1 MRTTLLIIATLALLF
16 GAPIIVRARQA
27 TPSPEAC
34 VGVNAYGDAIVAAG
48 APLGAFMQE
57 TRIAERDLAS
67 FSRAEWLA
75 FAEAA
80 EAVQTA
86 LNGIDPPPAVKTWHE
101 AQIEQF
107 GFQSTFGRTMATEGL
122 LAAASLAATEASE
135 ELTERLTTTREDAL
149 RACPDFATV
158 FERWDLLDGARSD
171 ATPEASQVPSHPT
184 AWQHW
189 LAPAW

>member
-1 MRTTLLIIATLALLF
+1 MRTMLLIIAALGLLS
-16 GAPIIVRARQA
+16 GTTIIVRARQA

-34 VGVNAYGDAIVAAG
+34 VGVDAYGDAIIAAG

-67 FSRAEWLA
+67 FSRAEWLG

-80 EAVQTA
+80 EVVQTA
-86 LNGIDPPPAVKTWHE
+86 LSAIDPPPAVKTWHE
-101 AQIEQF
+101 AQTEQF
-107 GFQSTFGRTMATEGL
+107 GFQAAFGRAMATEGL
-122 LAAASLAATEASE
+122 LAAASLAATEASA
-135 ELTERLTTTREDAL
+135 ELMERLTTTREDAL
-149 RACPDFATV
+149 AACPDFAAV

-171 ATPEASQVPSHPT
+171 ATPEASPEPSHPA
-184 AWQHW
+184 AWQHG

>member
-1 MRTTLLIIATLALLF
+1 MRTTLLIIATVALLA
-16 GAPIIVRARQA
+16 GAPIVVRAGQA
-27 TPSPEAC
+27 TPAAAAC
-34 VGVNAYGDAIVAAG
+34 VGVDAYGDAIVAAG
-48 APLGAFMQE
+48 APLGAFMRE

-67 FSRAEWLA
+67 FSRAEWRA

-86 LNGIDPPPAVKTWHE
+86 LEAIDPPPAVKPWHE

-107 GFQSTFGRTMATEGL
+107 GFQSAFGRTMASEGL
-122 LAAASLAATEASE
+122 PAAAALAATAAAA
-135 ELTERLTTTREDAL
+135 ELTERLTSTREDAL
-149 RACPDFATV
+149 AACPTFAAV

-171 ATPEASQVPSHPT
+171 ATPEASPVPGHPT
-184 AWQHW
+184 AWQLE

>member
-1 MRTTLLIIATLALLF
+1 MRTTLRIIATLALLSST
-16 GAPIIVRARQA
+16 PISVRAGQA
-27 TPSPEAC
+27 TPAPDAC
-34 VGVNAYGDAIVAAG
+34 VGVDAYGDAIVAAG
-48 APLGAFMQE
+48 APLGAFMRE

-67 FSRAEWLA
+67 LSRAEWRA

-86 LNGIDPPPAVKTWHE
+86 LESIDPPPGVKTWHE

-107 GFQSTFGRTMATEGL
+107 AFQATFGRTMATEGL
-122 LAAASLAATEASE
+122 LAAAPLVSTEAAA
-135 ELTERLTTTREDAL
+135 ELTERLTSTREDAL
-149 RACPDFATV
+149 AACPNFAAV

-171 ATPEASQVPSHPT
+171 ATPEGSPVPAHPT

-189 LAPAW
+189 LVLVW

>member
-1 MRTTLLIIATLALLF
+1 MRTTLLIIATVALLT
-16 GAPIIVRARQA
+16 GPPIIARAGHA
-27 TPSPEAC
+27 TPAPEAC
-34 VGVNAYGDAIVAAG
+34 VGVDAYGDAIVAAG

-67 FSRAEWLA
+67 FSRAEWRA

-80 EAVQTA
+80 ETVQTA
-86 LNGIDPPPAVKTWHE
+86 LRAIDPPPAVKRWHE

-107 GFQSTFGRTMATEGL
+107 GFQSAFGRTMATDGL
-122 LAAASLAATEASE
+122 LAAASLAATEAAA
-135 ELTERLTTTREDAL
+135 ELTERLTTTRVDAL
-149 RACPDFATV
+149 AACPSFAAV

-171 ATPEASQVPSHPT
+171 ATPEASPVPSHPT

>member
-1 MRTTLLIIATLALLF
+1 MRTTLLIIATAALLS
-16 GAPIIVRARQA
+16 GTPIIARARQA
-27 TPSPEAC
+27 TPAAAAC
-34 VGVNAYGDAIVAAG
+34 VGVDTYGDAIVAAG
-48 APLGAFMQE
+48 APLGAFMQQ

-67 FSRAEWLA
+67 LSRAEWRA

-80 EAVQTA
+80 EAVQAA
-86 LNGIDPPPAVKTWHE
+86 LEAIDPPPAVKPWHE

-122 LAAASLAATEASE
+122 LAAAPLVGTAAVA
-135 ELTERLTTTREDAL
+135 ELTERLTSTREEAL
-149 RACPDFATV
+149 AACPTFAAV

-171 ATPEASQVPSHPT
+171 ATPEASPVPSHPT
-184 AWQHW
+184 AWQHG

>member
-1 MRTTLLIIATLALLF
+1 MRTTLLIIATLALLS
-16 GAPIIVRARQA
+16 GTPIGGRARQA
-27 TPSPEAC
+27 TPAADAC
-34 VGVNAYGDAIVAAG
+34 VGVDAYGDAIVAAG

-67 FSRAEWLA
+67 FSRAEWRA

-86 LNGIDPPPAVKTWHE
+86 LEAIDPPPAVKTWHE

-122 LAAASLAATEASE
+122 LAAASLAATDAAA
-135 ELTERLTTTREDAL
+135 ELTERLTSTRQDAL
-149 RACPDFATV
+149 AACPTFAAV
-158 FERWDLLDGARSD
+158 FERWDLLDGAQSD
-171 ATPEASQVPSHPT
+171 ATPEASPVPAHPI

-189 LAPAW
+189 LVPGW